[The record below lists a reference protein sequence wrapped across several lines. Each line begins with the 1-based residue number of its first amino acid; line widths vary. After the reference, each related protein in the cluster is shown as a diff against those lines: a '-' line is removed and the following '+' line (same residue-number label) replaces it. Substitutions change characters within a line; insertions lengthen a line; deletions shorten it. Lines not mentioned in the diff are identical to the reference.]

1 MIRVTHVPQLNTK
14 TSGFRKVESTADFST
29 NLVDA
34 SASFSRISFTTVLYT
49 HIHTCDH
56 VSLTATV
63 VRFLGANPFNKLRKH
78 MFSKYSTKMKG
89 ED

>member
-14 TSGFRKVESTADFST
+14 TSGFRKVESTADFGT

-34 SASFSRISFTTVLYT
+34 SASSSRILFLDCPV
-49 HIHTCDH
+49 HTH

-63 VRFLGANPFNKLRKH
+63 VRFLGANPFNRPRKH
-78 MFSKYSTKMKG
+78 MFSKYSTKLKG